1 MRCTN
6 QQGMVRAGVRARTVK
21 IFDFG
26 LRSHKVGP
34 LFERLRFLLTSFTAS
49 AYSWT
54 KTSTER
60 QNSTVRRLHPR
71 TRASYVRAV
80 GPGSNWLTQPSQL
93 RTCSGFFAMN
103 FIAKLCVPF

>member
-1 MRCTN
+1 
-6 QQGMVRAGVRARTVK
+6 MVRAGVRARTVK

-80 GPGSNWLTQPSQL
+80 GPGSNWLTDMARPIYMLAPAAARRAWRLS
-93 RTCSGFFAMN
+93 RFS
-103 FIAKLCVPF
+103 